1 MGENRLDQIL
11 RFARQDVW
19 SGTIPTTPD
28 SLRFAAE
35 SLLRQ
40 IPIET
45 ADQRIF
51 EKFLEKNK
59 RVSALFNTYDARTVG
74 FAIRAARMAR

>member
-11 RFARQDVW
+11 RFAREDVW
-19 SGTIPTTPD
+19 SGAIPTTPD

-40 IPIET
+40 IHVET
-45 ADQRIF
+45 ANC
-51 EKFLEKNK
+51 EALKKFLGGNK
-59 RVSALFNTYDARTVG
+59 RVSVIFNTYDARTVG